1 MEPEL
6 RYAFDGTKQ
15 SAHNAIRGNIEAML
29 AVFHGHVDEGD
40 MLTIVKDVFR
50 EKEMKD
56 E

>member
-15 SAHNAIRGNIEAML
+15 SAHKAIRGNIEAML

-40 MLTIVKDVFR
+40 MLAIVKDVFR

>member
-1 MEPEL
+1 MTEL
-6 RYAFDGTKQ
+6 SYHFDGTKAV
-15 SAHNAIRGNIEAML
+15 AHKAIRGNLEAML

-40 MLTIVKDVFR
+40 MLAIVRDVFR